1 MAPFTGGGSAAQ
13 LFSFF
18 AERRAEAD
26 ESIAFSQWAG
36 PIMRGA
42 TRLARR
48 DAGFGMRSDCAHCE

>member
-1 MAPFTGGGSAAQ
+1 MLRAAAEAMAPFTGGGSAAQ

-26 ESIAFSQWAG
+26 DSIAFSEWAG

-42 TRLARR
+42 
-48 DAGFGMRSDCAHCE
+48 